1 MSTQEATSQQ
11 PLLQAIDLKKHYPVK
26 KGMFAPERL
35 VKALDGVSF
44 NLERGKTLAVV
55 GESAAVNRPSSVA
68 DDDRNAHRW

>member
-1 MSTQEATSQQ
+1 MSTQEATLQQ

-55 GESAAVNRPSSVA
+55 GESAVNRPSVGC
-68 DDDRNAHRW
+68 